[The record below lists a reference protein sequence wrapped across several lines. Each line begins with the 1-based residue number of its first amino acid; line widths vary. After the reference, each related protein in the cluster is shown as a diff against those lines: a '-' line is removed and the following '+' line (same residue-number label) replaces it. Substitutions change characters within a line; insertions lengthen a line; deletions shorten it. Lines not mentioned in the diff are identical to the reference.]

1 MSCGRRLPACAR
13 NCSASATRKPREV
26 PVPLRYPF
34 VIVSAPPSS
43 AKNYRWNR
51 VNYSRTRRVIDIWG
65 FFLLILFYRWW
76 DSKKWTYR
84 SGDSEENRSRRQR
97 MRAIWTRETM
107 LELGPTFIKVG
118 QLFSTRADLFPKE
131 YIEELSRLQDEVPAF
146 PYEQVVEIVEDQFG
160 KPIPQV
166 FQFFDPTP
174 IAAASLGQVHRAQ
187 LHSSEEVVVKVQRPG
202 LEKLFNVDLGILRG
216 IAQYLQN
223 HPRYGRGGREWV
235 PIYDECARI
244 LMLEID
250 YLNEGR
256 NADTFRRNFKDSPE
270 ICVPRVYWRYSSPKV
285 LTLEYLPGIKISN
298 YEALEAAGLDR
309 RSLAR
314 IGARSYLQQLL
325 NDGFFHADPH
335 PGNIAVRHDGAL
347 IFYDF
352 GMMGHIQPGT
362 KEKLMD
368 IFLGV
373 AQSDADKVIDS
384 LIELGAIKKNADR
397 VPIRR
402 SIEFLLTNFVN
413 QPYSMQSFNFAE
425 LTDDIYEM
433 AYEQPFRFPA
443 TFTFVLRAVSTLEG
457 LGKGL
462 DPDFNFMDVA
472 QPFADQLMAVNSEF
486 GMRELLNQLG
496 QQVGQVSSMTV
507 NLPRRIEQTLER
519 ADRGEL
525 RVRTKSIETE
535 RLLKRL
541 NSAAIGGIYSVLL
554 AAFLICSVVLYTADH
569 ILEAIAAFGLA
580 GLLSFALGRVLLRLQ
595 RIDTDLQ

>member
-1 MSCGRRLPACAR
+1 M
-13 NCSASATRKPREV
+13 
-26 PVPLRYPF
+26 
-34 VIVSAPPSS
+34 IVSAPP
-43 AKNYRWNR
+43 AVPARAYRWNR
-51 VNYSRTRRVIDIWG
+51 ANYSRTRRVIDIWG

-84 SGDSEENRSRRQR
+84 GDDSEEHRSRRQR
-97 MRAIWTRETM
+97 KRAIWTRETM

-146 PYEQVVEIVEDQFG
+146 AYEQVVQTIESEFGRRLPEI
-160 KPIPQV
+160 

-174 IAAASLGQVHRAQ
+174 MAAASLGQVHRAQ
-187 LHSSEEVVVKVQRPG
+187 LHTGEEVVVKVQRPG
-202 LEKLFNVDLGILRG
+202 LEQLFNVDLGILRG

-244 LMLEID
+244 LMQEID

-256 NADTFRRNFKDSPE
+256 NADTFRRNFQGDPE
-270 ICVPRVYWRYSSPKV
+270 ICVPRVYWRYASPKV

-309 RSLAR
+309 KLLAR

-352 GMMGHIQPGT
+352 GMMGRIQPGT
-362 KEKLMD
+362 KERLMD
-368 IFLGV
+368 TFLGV

-402 SIEFLLTNFVN
+402 SIAFLIENFFN
-413 QPYSMQSFNFAE
+413 KPYGDQSFDFGSLSE
-425 LTDDIYEM
+425 DIYEM

-462 DPDFNFMDVA
+462 DPNFNFMDVA
-472 QPFADQLMAVNSEF
+472 QPFADQLMTTNGEF

-496 QQVGQVSSMTV
+496 QQVGQVGAMTV

-525 RVRTKSIETE
+525 RVRVKSIESE
-535 RLLKRL
+535 RLLRRL
-541 NSAAIGGIYSVLL
+541 NAAAIGGIYSVLL
-554 AAFLICSVVLYTADH
+554 GAMLICSVILYTSEH
-569 ILEAIAAFGLA
+569 ILEAIAAFGLC

-595 RIDTDLQ
+595 RVDADIN